1 MGSNHAK
8 SHFSKNQLKILKLL
22 YKKDY
27 LQKELQEALNTTGS
41 NLHYHLS
48 RLEELKLIQKETLYK
63 IGSAKINKISLNQ
76 SSREYI
82 QRQLG
87 FRKRSPQP
95 TSNSKILKK
104 DNKHPTRRLEKPKIN
119 HLKIYLIIF
128 IISLSGIIVSSS
140 FLYQNSL
147 VSRNSNPEI
156 VELTVNADIFTQH
169 TKTSNISVYD
179 GTGGTPFLRIGVYA
193 FTYDMGG
200 YSSEIYVRFNLSK
213 IERLSS
219 MILQFTYWEGY
230 PVETDMNYY
239 VNASLVNNDWVEE
252 DTVWTEKPE
261 HLGIST
267 LVSLQNPD
275 FETEIYLDLT
285 HLIEGITNPLVSIH
299 LIPDD
304 LFRIRFPSPFYS
316 KESYGVT
323 PKLIL
328 EYSTTLPPNMV
339 NIENIILISLLVV
352 FGIMALFALYQ
363 ICKTRIWKILIKKTK
378 RGNFSQ

>member
-8 SHFSKNQLKILKLL
+8 SYFSKNQLKILKLL

-239 VNASLVNNDWVEE
+239 VNASLVNNDWIEE

-285 HLIEGITNPLVSIH
+285 HLIEGITDPLVSIH

-328 EYSTTLPPNMV
+328 EYSTTFPPNMV

-363 ICKTRIWKILIKKTK
+363 ICKTRIWKIPEVRKKK
-378 RGNFSQ
+378 L